1 MKSIK
6 NRSLFIAMLSAFA
19 LSSCQDMPRVDDS
32 LGSVSDTS
40 SSAQSVTCS
49 GGTSVPEASS
59 SEFPQASVREMD
71 NGVIVIKQANEQIPS
86 GGLSFRVDSLN
97 EDFTLYLSSLYVKG
111 EDKSFV
117 GTLDSL
123 FLADANKDGYLDFI
137 YTTADGRSLKNAGFW
152 VRVYDYHNDKELFKL
167 DDPKIWDY
175 EMNFEDH
182 RIVVEK
188 YNTDYY

>member
-49 GGTSVPEASS
+49 GGTSVPETSS

-71 NGVIVIKQANEQIPS
+71 NGVIVISTQETEGAVRICVSDNGTGNPEQSKTIKS
-86 GGLSFRVDSLN
+86 TGIGLSNTRQRLSLQC
-97 EDFTLYLSSLYVKG
+97 G
-111 EDKSFV
+111 
-117 GTLDSL
+117 GTLETEQTDSGM
-123 FLADANKDGYLDFI
+123 FVTI
-137 YTTADGRSLKNAGFW
+137 TIPREVNA
-152 VRVYDYHNDKELFKL
+152 
-167 DDPKIWDY
+167 
-175 EMNFEDH
+175 
-182 RIVVEK
+182 
-188 YNTDYY
+188 